1 MRHLLKSIVM
11 TAAQPHNNPL
21 QRSENDKVHGRGRG
35 RLVQAQV
42 YAARVLERPRSAA
55 ERGR

>member
-1 MRHLLKSIVM
+1 MSVETTRS
-11 TAAQPHNNPL
+11 PNNPL

-35 RLVQAQV
+35 RAWVEQV
-42 YAARVLERPRSAA
+42 CAARVLERTRAAA